1 MLGIK
6 SKSSPK
12 TWRSSMN
19 NSLIKGNN
27 KTKKN
32 VGNLINSEEEL
43 NLNYHYQFLQAN
55 QNLVKNIKK
64 SLKLMI
70 LKNVN
75 MQRLKYGKSQ
85 PSPCYI

>member
-1 MLGIK
+1 LYRNKLIDLLILVIKKILMLGIK

-43 NLNYHYQFLQAN
+43 NLNYHY
-55 QNLVKNIKK
+55 
-64 SLKLMI
+64 
-70 LKNVN
+70 
-75 MQRLKYGKSQ
+75 
-85 PSPCYI
+85 